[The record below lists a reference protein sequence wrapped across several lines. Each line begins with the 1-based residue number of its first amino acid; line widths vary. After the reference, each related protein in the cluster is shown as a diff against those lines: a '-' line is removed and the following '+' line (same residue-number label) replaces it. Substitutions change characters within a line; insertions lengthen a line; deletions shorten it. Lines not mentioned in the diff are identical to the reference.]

1 MCSSSD
7 ILVYV
12 IGVYFYLVPKLVE
25 RFKGEFAT
33 DGSEIGS
40 FEEGVIIIYIARNGR

>member
-25 RFKGEFAT
+25 CFGGGFYM
-33 DGSEIGS
+33 DGSEVGS
-40 FEEGVIIIYIARNGR
+40 LK